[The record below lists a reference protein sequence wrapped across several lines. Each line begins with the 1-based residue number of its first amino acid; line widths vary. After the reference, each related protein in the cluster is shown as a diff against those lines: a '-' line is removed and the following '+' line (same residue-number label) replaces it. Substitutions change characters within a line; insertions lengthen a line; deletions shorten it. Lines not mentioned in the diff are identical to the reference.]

1 MSIAYQCPS
10 CLKTLYYDPG
20 EPTFQTC
27 YHCKGKIMV
36 PSDTVHQAEMVASAP
51 TEYTLKEQR
60 DLRLAEIHKELQ
72 AGNKI
77 QAIAMFRETFGTGLR
92 EAKDA
97 VEALQLGNK
106 PDVSRSA
113 LQQNYQ
119 ALQGQAQQ
127 PQAIYPDTRA
137 EAKNPGSIAIAI
149 LAALIAMGIAIFIML
164 AGD

>member
-10 CLKTLYYDPG
+10 CLKPLEYEPG
-20 EPTFQTC
+20 DSTFQTC

-36 PSDTVHQAEMVASAP
+36 PSDTVHQAEMIAEDP
-51 TEYTLKEQR
+51 TEFSLKEQR
-60 DLRLAEIHKELQ
+60 DLRLAEIQKELQ

-97 VEALQLGNK
+97 VEAMQRGRK

-113 LQQNYQ
+113 LHQNYQ
-119 ALQGQAQQ
+119 ALQEQQ
-127 PQAIYPDTRA
+127 PQSIYPDTRA
-137 EAKNPGSIAIAI
+137 EAQNPGRIAMVI
-149 LAALIAMGIAIFIML
+149 LAALIAIGVGILVIVI
-164 AGD
+164 GE

>member
-10 CLKTLYYDPG
+10 CLKELYYEPG
-20 EPTFQTC
+20 DSTFQTC

-36 PSDTVHQAEMVASAP
+36 PSDTVHQAEMVAEGP
-51 TEYTLKEQR
+51 TDYSLKEQR

-92 EAKDA
+92 DAKDA
-97 VEALQLGNK
+97 VEAMQVGRR

-119 ALQGQAQQ
+119 ALQDQQ
-127 PQAIYPDTRA
+127 PQSLYPNASADSQNQVRRA
-137 EAKNPGSIAIAI
+137 FVI
-149 LAALIAMGIAIFIML
+149 LGALLALGIGML
-164 AGD
+164 IVFLID

>member
-10 CLKTLYYDPG
+10 CLNELYYEPG
-20 EPTFQTC
+20 DPTFQTC
-27 YHCKGKIMV
+27 RHCQGKIMV
-36 PSDTVHQAEMVASAP
+36 PSDTVNQANMLAERP

-60 DLRLAEIHKELQ
+60 DLRLAEIQKELQ

-97 VEALQLGNK
+97 VEAMQFGRR

-119 ALQGQAQQ
+119 ALQEQQ
-127 PQAIYPDTRA
+127 PQSLYPNAGAQAPTSAR
-137 EAKNPGSIAIAI
+137 IAFAI
-149 LAALIAMGIAIFIML
+149 LAALIGLGVAVAILFL
-164 AGD
+164 NN

>member
-10 CLKTLYYDPG
+10 CLKELFYAPG
-20 EPTFQTC
+20 EPTFQIC

-36 PSDTVHQAEMVASAP
+36 PSDTVHQAAMTAEDP
-51 TEYTLKEQR
+51 TEYTLREQR

-97 VEALQLGNK
+97 VEAMEVGQR

-119 ALQGQAQQ
+119 ALQEQQTQTLYPNVGGQAQN
-127 PQAIYPDTRA
+127 QAQRA
-137 EAKNPGSIAIAI
+137 LLI
-149 LAALIAMGIAIFIML
+149 LAGLIALGIGAAIVFLI
-164 AGD
+164 D